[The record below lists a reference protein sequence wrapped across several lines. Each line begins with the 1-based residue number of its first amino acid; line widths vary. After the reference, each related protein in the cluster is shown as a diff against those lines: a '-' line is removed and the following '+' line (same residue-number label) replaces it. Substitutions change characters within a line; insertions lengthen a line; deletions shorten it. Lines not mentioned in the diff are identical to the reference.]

1 MDAVVDG
8 EIVELPGGDARVV
21 TAARGRRGPGPGPE
35 LLLRRLVAAGS
46 GVPAD
51 DVELV
56 QSCETCGGRHG
67 RPTVGYPTTPS
78 GAPWFVD
85 AGAAGEL
92 VVAAAA
98 TRRRVGVG
106 VELVSAAAL
115 EGVDEAALHASERA
129 ALAALDP
136 PERARAR
143 AMLWARKSAL
153 LRAIG
158 HTEFTEPSTL
168 ALTMPGDDEGIGRI
182 ERTVPEFGPGWR
194 GVRFHDLAVPG
205 AVVASVAVLG

>member
-1 MDAVVDG
+1 MDAAADG

-21 TAARGRRGPGPGPE
+21 TAARGRRGGLGPE
-35 LLLRRLVAAGS
+35 LLLRRLLAAGA

-56 QSCETCGGRHG
+56 HSCETCGGNHG

-106 VELVSAAAL
+106 LELVSAAAL

-136 PERARAR
+136 PEQARAR
-143 AMLWARKSAL
+143 AILWARKSAL

-158 HTEFTEPSTL
+158 HTGFTEPSTL
-168 ALTMPGDDEGIGRI
+168 AVSMPGNDEGIGRI
-182 ERTVPEFGPGWR
+182 ERTVPELGPGWR

-205 AVVASVAVLG
+205 AVVASVAVLV

>member
-1 MDAVVDG
+1 MDAVADG
-8 EIVELPGGDARVV
+8 EIVELPGGDARVML
-21 TAARGRRGPGPGPE
+21 AMRGRRGPAPE
-35 LLLRRLVAAGS
+35 LLLRRLVGAGA

-56 QSCETCGGRHG
+56 QACETCGGRHG
-67 RPTVGYPTTPS
+67 RPRVGYPTTPS

-85 AGAAGEL
+85 AGGAGEL

-106 VELVSAAAL
+106 VEIVGAAAL
-115 EGVDEAALHASERA
+115 EAVDEAALHPSERE
-129 ALAALDP
+129 ALADLDAP
-136 PERARAR
+136 DRARAR
-143 AMLWARKSAL
+143 ATLWARKSAL

-168 ALTMPGDDEGIGRI
+168 ALTMPGDDEGVGRI
-182 ERTVPEFGPGWR
+182 ARTVPEFGPGWR
-194 GVRFHDLAVPG
+194 GIRFHDLAVPG
-205 AVVASVAVLG
+205 AVVATVAVLG

>member
-1 MDAVVDG
+1 MDAVADG

-21 TAARGRRGPGPGPE
+21 TVARGRRGGPGPE
-35 LLLRRLVAAGS
+35 LLLRRLVAAGA

-51 DVELV
+51 DVELM

-67 RPTVGYPTTPS
+67 RPSVGYPTTPS

-106 VELVSAAAL
+106 VELVVAAL

-129 ALAALDP
+129 ALAELEP

-143 AMLWARKSAL
+143 ATLWARKSAL

-168 ALTMPGDDEGIGRI
+168 ALTLPGDDEGIGRI
-182 ERTVPEFGPGWR
+182 ERTVPELGPGWR
-194 GVRFHDLAVPG
+194 GVRFHDLTVPG
-205 AVVASVAVLG
+205 AVVASVAVLA